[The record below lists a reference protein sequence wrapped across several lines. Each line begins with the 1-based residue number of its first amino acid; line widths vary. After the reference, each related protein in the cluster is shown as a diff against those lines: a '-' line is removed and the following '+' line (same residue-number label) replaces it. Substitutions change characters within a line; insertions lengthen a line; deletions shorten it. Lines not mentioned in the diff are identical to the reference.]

1 MKKIGFLLII
11 VYAALVCSGCV
22 PPPDAQEGPMSPKE
36 FIFGTVWFFLMALFV
51 YYILVLNPMRLRQE
65 DHEKLISALKKGDEV
80 QTSSGILG
88 RVVSVKPEYIT
99 LEIASN
105 VKVKVLPKFVQ
116 ALEGK
121 ASTTAK
127 PAGAKV
133 KS

>member
-1 MKKIGFLLII
+1 
-11 VYAALVCSGCV
+11 
-22 PPPDAQEGPMSPKE
+22 MSPKE

-65 DHEKLISALKKGDEV
+65 DHEKLISELKKGDEV
-80 QTSSGILG
+80 QTTSGILG
-88 RVVSVKPEYIT
+88 RVVSLKPEYIT

-116 ALEGK
+116 AVENK
-121 ASTTAK
+121 TEASAK
-127 PAGAKV
+127 PSSPKK